1 MALLNLR
8 DVSIGFSG
16 PTLLDSANL
25 TIEPSERVGLVGRNG
40 EGKSTL
46 LRIIHGQIEPDG
58 GQIVRSQGVTTS
70 MLDQNVPRRLVGT
83 IFDLVAEGLGSHARL
98 LGEYHRI
105 SHRVAVEGGDAL
117 QRELDRLGHVLET
130 GGGWQAH
137 RKVDT
142 VLSRM
147 ELDPDAEVETLSAGM
162 KRRVLLA
169 RALVAQPSV
178 LLLDEPTNHL
188 DIDAITWMED
198 FLLRHDGTLV
208 FVTHDRVFLRKLATR
223 IVDLDRGQ
231 LTSWTCDYPTYLKR
245 KVAWLETETDQQALF
260 DKRLAAE
267 EAWIRQGIKARRTR
281 NEGRVT
287 ALKEMRNQRR
297 ARREQPG
304 VARMQLQ
311 QAQRSGRMVIE
322 AKGVTFGYDERPVV
336 RDFST
341 LVIRGDRVGIIGPNG
356 SGKTT
361 LMKVLLKELSPAEGR
376 IRHGTQLEVGYF
388 DQLHAQLDEEK
399 TVQEN
404 VTPGSDSVMVNG
416 KKKHI
421 LGYLQDFLFSPERA
435 RSPVKQLSGGERNRL
450 LLARLFT
457 KPSNLLVMDEPT
469 NDLDA
474 ETLELMEEL
483 LLEYSGTILLVSHD
497 REFLNNVVTSTLV
510 LEGDGLVKEY
520 AGGYDDWLVQRKP
533 APIAEAE
540 KPPEKPARARPVK
553 DRPRGLTYN
562 EKRELESL
570 PEKIEALE
578 SEQERLHEVMS
589 DPEFYRQDRE
599 RIVETTGELEEV
611 ERQLT
616 EAYGRWEGLEELRD
630 GKT

>member
-46 LRIIHGQIEPDG
+46 LRIIHGRIEPDG
-58 GQIVRSQGVTTS
+58 GQIVRSQGVTTA
-70 MLDQNVPRRLVGT
+70 MLDQNVPRRLVGS
-83 IFDLVAEGLGSHARL
+83 IFDLVAEGLGSHAQL

-105 SHRVAVEGGDAL
+105 SHRLAVEGGDAL
-117 QRELDRLGHVLET
+117 QRELDRLGHALET

-147 ELDPDAEVETLSAGM
+147 DLDPDAEVETLSAGM

-198 FLLRHDGTLV
+198 FLLRHDGALV

-223 IVDLDRGQ
+223 IVDLDRGH
-231 LTSWTCDYPTYLKR
+231 LTNWTCDYPTYLKR
-245 KVAWLETETDQQALF
+245 KVAWLEAETDQQALF

-287 ALKEMRNQRR
+287 ALKQMRNQRR

-304 VARMQLQ
+304 VAKMQLQ

-322 AKGVTFGYDERPVV
+322 AKGVTFAYDDRPVV

-361 LMKVLLKELSPAEGR
+361 LMKVLLKELSPSDGR
-376 IRHGTQLEVGYF
+376 IRHGTQLEVAYF

-533 APIAEAE
+533 APITEAE

-553 DRPRGLTYN
+553 ERPRGLTYN

-578 SEQERLHEVMS
+578 SEQERLHEVTS
-589 DPEFYRQDRE
+589 DPEFYRQERR

-616 EAYGRWEGLEELRD
+616 EAYGRWERLEELRD

>member
-8 DVSIGFSG
+8 DASIGFSG
-16 PTLLDSANL
+16 PPLLDSASL
-25 TIEPSERVGLVGRNG
+25 AIEASERVGLVGRNG

-46 LRIIHGQIEPDG
+46 LRIIPGRVELDR
-58 GQIVRSQGVTTS
+58 GQIVRSQGTTTA
-70 MLDQNVPRRLVGT
+70 MLDQDVPRGLAGT
-83 IFDLVAEGLGSHARL
+83 TFDLVAEGLGRHARL
-98 LGEYHRI
+98 LAEYHRV
-105 SHRVAVEGGDAL
+105 SHRVAIDGGDAL
-117 QRELDRLGHVLET
+117 QRELDRLGHALET

-142 VLSRM
+142 VLSQM
-147 ELDPDAEVETLSAGM
+147 ELDPDAEVDTLSAGM

-169 RALVAQPSV
+169 RAVVAQPSV

-188 DIDAITWMED
+188 DIDAITWMEE
-198 FLLRHDGTLV
+198 FLLRYDGALV
-208 FVTHDRVFLRKLATR
+208 FVTHDRAFLRKLATR
-223 IVDLDRGQ
+223 IVDLDRGN
-231 LTSWTCDYPTYLKR
+231 LTSWACDYPTYLKR
-245 KVAWLETETDQQALF
+245 KAASLEAEADQAALF
-260 DKRLAAE
+260 DKRLAVE

-287 ALKEMRNQRR
+287 ALKQMRNQRR

-311 QAQRSGRMVIE
+311 EAQRSGRMVIE
-322 AKGVTFGYDERPVV
+322 AKNVSFAYDDRPIV
-336 RDFST
+336 RSLST
-341 LVIRGDRVGIIGPNG
+341 LIIRGDRVGIIGPNG
-356 SGKTT
+356 AGKTT
-361 LMKVLLKELSPAEGR
+361 LLKVLLGELQPSDGR

-388 DQLHAQLDEEK
+388 DQLHAQLDEEE
-399 TVQEN
+399 TVQKN
-404 VTPGSDSVMVNG
+404 VAPGSDSVVVNG

-421 LGYLQDFLFSPERA
+421 IGYLQDFLFSPERA

-483 LLEYSGTILLVSHD
+483 LLEFSGTILLVSHD

-510 LEGDGLVKEY
+510 LEGDGQVKEY
-520 AGGYDDWLVQRKP
+520 AGGYDDWQVQRKP
-533 APIAEAE
+533 IPIPEAA
-540 KPPEKPARARPVK
+540 KPPAKPVKSQPVK
-553 DRPRGLTYN
+553 DRPRGLTYHQ
-562 EKRELESL
+562 KRELEAL

-578 SEQERLHEVMS
+578 SEQERLHEAMA
-589 DPEFYRQDRE
+589 DPDFYRRQRE
-599 RIVETTGELEEV
+599 QIVQTTTELEEV
-611 ERQLT
+611 EKQLAD
-616 EAYGRWEGLEELRD
+616 AYERWETLEQLRD
-630 GKT
+630 GK

>member
-16 PTLLDSANL
+16 PPLLDSASL

-46 LRIIHGQIEPDG
+46 LRIIHGRVEPDR
-58 GQIVRSQGVTTS
+58 GQIVRSQGVTTA
-70 MLDQNVPRRLVGT
+70 MLDQVVPRRLAGT
-83 IFDLVAEGLGSHARL
+83 IFDLVAEGLGSHAQL
-98 LGEYHRI
+98 LAEYHRI

-117 QRELDRLGHVLET
+117 QRELDRLGHALET

-137 RKVDT
+137 LKVDA

-147 ELDPDAEVETLSAGM
+147 ELDPDAQFETLSAGM

-169 RALVAQPSV
+169 RALVAQPDV

-198 FLLRHDGTLV
+198 TLLRHDGALV

-223 IVDLDRGQ
+223 IVDLDRGR
-231 LTSWTCDYPTYLKR
+231 LTSWACDYPTYLKR
-245 KVAWLETETDQQALF
+245 KAAWLEAEAGQRALF

-311 QAQRSGRMVIE
+311 EAQRSGRMVIE
-322 AKGVTFGYDERPVV
+322 AKNVTFGYDDRPLV
-336 RDFST
+336 RNLST

-361 LMKVLLKELSPAEGR
+361 LLKLLLKELHPTDGR
-376 IRHGTQLEVGYF
+376 IRHGTQLQVGYF

-404 VTPGSDSVMVNG
+404 VSPGSDSVMING

-510 LEGDGLVKEY
+510 MEGDGQVKEY

-533 APIAEAE
+533 APIRQTG
-540 KPPEKPARARPVK
+540 KPPSKAAKARPAK
-553 DRPRGLTYN
+553 DRPRGLTYDQ
-562 EKRELESL
+562 KRELESL
-570 PEKIEALE
+570 PAKIEGLE
-578 SEQERLHEVMS
+578 SQQERLHDVMS
-589 DPEFYRQDRE
+589 DPEFYRRQRE
-599 RIVETTGELEEV
+599 QIVETTGELDEV
-611 ERQLT
+611 ERQLAD
-616 EAYGRWEGLEELRD
+616 AYRRWETLEGLGE
-630 GKT
+630 GQ

>member
-8 DVSIGFSG
+8 DISIGFSG
-16 PTLLDSANL
+16 PPLLDSASL

-46 LRIIHGQIEPDG
+46 LRIIHGSIEPDR
-58 GQIVRSQGVTTS
+58 GQIVRSQGVTTA
-70 MLDQNVPRRLVGT
+70 MLDQDVPSRLLGT
-83 IFDLVAEGLGSHARL
+83 IFDLVAEGLGSHAQL

-117 QRELDRLGHVLET
+117 QRELDRLGHALET
-130 GGGWQAH
+130 GGCWQAH

-147 ELDPDAEVETLSAGM
+147 ELDPDAQVEMLSAGM

-169 RALVAQPSV
+169 RALVAQPGV

-223 IVDLDRGQ
+223 IIDLDRGH
-231 LTSWTCDYPTYLKR
+231 LTSWTCDYPTYLNR
-245 KVAWLETETDQQALF
+245 KAASLEAQADQRALF
-260 DKRLAAE
+260 DKRLAVE

-281 NEGRVT
+281 NEGRVR

-297 ARREQPG
+297 DRREQPG
-304 VARMQLQ
+304 LARMQLQ
-311 QAQRSGRMVIE
+311 EAQRSGRMVIQ
-322 AKGVTFGYDERPVV
+322 AKNVTFGYDDRPVV
-336 RDFST
+336 RSFST
-341 LVIRGDRVGIIGPNG
+341 LLIRGDRVGIIGPNG

-361 LMKVLLKELSPAEGR
+361 LLKLLLKELQPSDGR

-404 VTPGSDSVMVNG
+404 VAPGSDSVMING
-416 KKKHI
+416 NKKHI

-497 REFLNNVVTSTLV
+497 REFLNNVVTATLV
-510 LEGDGLVKEY
+510 LEGDGQVKEY

-533 APIAEAE
+533 APILQTE
-540 KPPEKPARARPVK
+540 KPPAKPAKAQPAK

-562 EKRELESL
+562 QKRELESL

-578 SEQERLHEVMS
+578 SEQERLHEAMS
-589 DPEFYRQDRE
+589 DPEFYRQERE
-599 RIVETTGELEEV
+599 RIVETTTQLEDV
-611 ERQLT
+611 ERQLAD
-616 EAYGRWEGLEELRD
+616 AYQRWETLEELRE
-630 GKT
+630 GQ

>member
-8 DVSIGFSG
+8 DISIGFFG
-16 PTLLDSANL
+16 LALLDSANL
-25 TIEPSERVGLVGRNG
+25 TIDPSERVGLVGRNG

-46 LRIIHGQIEPDG
+46 LRIIHGRVEPDQG
-58 GQIVRSQGVTTS
+58 RIVRPQGVTTA
-70 MLDQNVPRRLVGT
+70 MLEQDVPGHLLGT
-83 IFDLVAEGLGSHARL
+83 VFDLVAEGLGSHAQL
-98 LGEYHRI
+98 LADYHRT
-105 SHRVAVEGGDAL
+105 SHRLAVEGGDAL
-117 QRELDRLGHVLET
+117 QRELDRLGHALET

-147 ELDPDAEVETLSAGM
+147 EIDPDAEVETLSAGM

-169 RALVAQPSV
+169 KALVAEPRI

-188 DIDAITWMED
+188 DIDAITWMEE

-223 IVDLDRGQ
+223 IVDLDRGR
-231 LTSWTCDYPTYLKR
+231 LTSWECDYPTYLGR
-245 KVAWLETETDQQALF
+245 KAAWLEAETDQQALF

-267 EAWIRQGIKARRTR
+267 ETWIRQGIKARRTR
-281 NEGRVT
+281 NEGRVR

-297 ARREQPG
+297 ARRDQPG

-311 QAQRSGRMVIE
+311 EGQRSGRMVIE
-322 AKGVTFGYDERPVV
+322 AKHVTFGYDDRPVV
-336 RDFST
+336 RDLSI

-361 LMKVLLKELSPAEGR
+361 LLKVLLGKLQPSNGR

-404 VTPGSDSVMVNG
+404 VAPGSDSVMVNG
-416 KKKHI
+416 NKKHI

-510 LEGDGLVKEY
+510 LEGDGQVKEY

-533 APIAEAE
+533 APIRQTE
-540 KPPEKPARARPVK
+540 KPPAKPKKPQPASN
-553 DRPRGLTYN
+553 DRRRLTYN

-570 PEKIEALE
+570 PERIESLE
-578 SEQERLHEVMS
+578 SEQERLHEMMS
-589 DPEFYRQDRE
+589 DPEFYRQDRQ

-611 ERQLT
+611 ERQLAS
-616 EAYGRWEGLEELRD
+616 AYQRWETLEELRE
-630 GKT
+630 GK

>member
-8 DVSIGFSG
+8 DVTIGFSG
-16 PTLLDSANL
+16 PPLLDSASL

-46 LRIIHGQIEPDG
+46 LRIIHGRIEPDG
-58 GQIVRSQGVTTS
+58 GQVVRSQGVTTA
-70 MLDQNVPRRLVGT
+70 MLDQDVPRRLLGT
-83 IFDLVAEGLGSHARL
+83 IFDLVAEGLGNHAQL
-98 LGEYHRI
+98 LAEYHRI

-117 QRELDRLGHVLET
+117 QRELDRLGHALET

-169 RALVAQPSV
+169 RALVAQPGV

-198 FLLRHDGTLV
+198 FLLRHDGALV

-223 IVDLDRGQ
+223 IVDLDRGR
-231 LTSWTCDYPTYLKR
+231 LTSWACDYPTYLRR
-245 KVAWLETETDQQALF
+245 KAASLEAETDQQALF

-267 EAWIRQGIKARRTR
+267 ETWIRQGIKARRTR
-281 NEGRVT
+281 NEGRVR

-297 ARREQPG
+297 ERREQPG

-311 QAQRSGRMVIE
+311 LAQRSGRMVIE
-322 AKGVTFGYDERPVV
+322 AKNVAFAYDDRPVV
-336 RDFST
+336 RGFST
-341 LVIRGDRVGIIGPNG
+341 LVMRGDRVGIIGPNG

-361 LMKVLLKELSPAEGR
+361 LLKVLLEELQPSEGR

-404 VTPGSDSVMVNG
+404 VCPGSDSVMING

-510 LEGDGLVKEY
+510 LEGDGQVKEY
-520 AGGYDDWLVQRKP
+520 AGGYDDWLAQRKP
-533 APIAEAE
+533 TPIPPTE
-540 KPPEKPARARPVK
+540 KPPSTPVKAQPAK

-562 EKRELESL
+562 QKRELDAL

-578 SEQERLHEVMS
+578 SKQERLHEVMS
-589 DPEFYRQDRE
+589 DPEFYRQE
-599 RIVETTGELEEV
+599 RQQIVETTGELEEV
-611 ERQLT
+611 ERQLAD
-616 EAYGRWEGLEELRD
+616 AYGRWEALEEVRD
-630 GKT
+630 GE

>member
-16 PTLLDSANL
+16 PPLLDSASL

-46 LRIIHGQIEPDG
+46 LRIIHGRIEPDRG
-58 GQIVRSQGVTTS
+58 RIVRSQGTTTA
-70 MLDQNVPRRLVGT
+70 MLDQDVPRRLVGT
-83 IFDLVAEGLGSHARL
+83 IFDLVAEGLGSHAQL
-98 LGEYHRI
+98 PAEYHRI

-117 QRELDRLGHVLET
+117 QRELDRLGHALET

-169 RALVAQPSV
+169 KALVAQPGV

-223 IVDLDRGQ
+223 IVDLDRGR
-231 LTSWTCDYPTYLKR
+231 LTSWDCDYPTYLNR
-245 KVAWLETETDQQALF
+245 KAAWLEAQADQQALF
-260 DKRLAAE
+260 DKRLAVE
-267 EAWIRQGIKARRTR
+267 ETWIRQGIKARRTR
-281 NEGRVT
+281 NEGRVR

-297 ARREQPG
+297 ARRQQPG

-311 QAQRSGRMVIE
+311 EAQRSGRMVIE
-322 AKGVTFGYDERPVV
+322 AKDVTFGYDDRPVV
-336 RDFST
+336 RNLST

-361 LMKVLLKELSPAEGR
+361 LLKVLLKELQPSEGR

-404 VTPGSDSVMVNG
+404 VAPGSDSVMVNG

-520 AGGYDDWLVQRKP
+520 AGGYDDWLAQRKP
-533 APIAEAE
+533 TPIPRTE
-540 KPPEKPARARPVK
+540 KPPSKPAKSQPLK

-562 EKRELESL
+562 QKRELESL
-570 PEKIEALE
+570 PERIEALE
-578 SEQERLHEVMS
+578 SQQEQLHEVMS
-589 DPEFYRQDRE
+589 DPEFYRQE
-599 RIVETTGELEEV
+599 RRQIVQITTELEEV
-611 ERQLT
+611 EKQLAD
-616 EAYGRWEGLEELRD
+616 AYRRWETLEQLRE
-630 GKT
+630 GQ

>member
-16 PTLLDSANL
+16 PPLLDSASL

-46 LRIIHGQIEPDG
+46 LRIIHGRIEPDRG
-58 GQIVRSQGVTTS
+58 RIVRSQGTTTA
-70 MLDQNVPRRLVGT
+70 MLDQDVPRRLVGT
-83 IFDLVAEGLGSHARL
+83 IFDLVAEGLGSHAQL
-98 LGEYHRI
+98 PAEYHRI

-117 QRELDRLGHVLET
+117 QRELDRLGHALET

-169 RALVAQPSV
+169 KALVAQPGV

-223 IVDLDRGQ
+223 IVDLDRGR
-231 LTSWTCDYPTYLKR
+231 LTSWDCDYPTYLNR
-245 KVAWLETETDQQALF
+245 KAAWLEAQADQQALF
-260 DKRLAAE
+260 DKRLAVE
-267 EAWIRQGIKARRTR
+267 ETWIRQGIKARRTR
-281 NEGRVT
+281 NEGRVR

-297 ARREQPG
+297 ARRQQPG

-311 QAQRSGRMVIE
+311 EAQRSGRMVIE
-322 AKGVTFGYDERPVV
+322 AKGVRFGYDDRPVV
-336 RDFST
+336 RNLST

-361 LMKVLLKELSPAEGR
+361 LLKVLLKELQPSEGR

-404 VTPGSDSVMVNG
+404 VAPGSDSVMVNG

-520 AGGYDDWLVQRKP
+520 AGGYDDWLAQRKP
-533 APIAEAE
+533 TPIPRTE
-540 KPPEKPARARPVK
+540 KPPSKPAKSQPLK

-562 EKRELESL
+562 QKRELESL
-570 PEKIEALE
+570 PERIEALE
-578 SEQERLHEVMS
+578 SQQEQLHEVMS
-589 DPEFYRQDRE
+589 DPEFYRQE
-599 RIVETTGELEEV
+599 RRQIVQITTELEEV
-611 ERQLT
+611 EKQLAD
-616 EAYGRWEGLEELRD
+616 AYRRWETLEQLRE
-630 GKT
+630 GQ